1 MCGIAG
7 YCGAGLH
14 RQEAEALLAAMSATI
29 AHRGPDEAGIHVTD
43 DVGLAHRRL
52 SIVDLADGQQ
62 PMTSADGQLHITYNG
77 EIFNHVELRQDLES
91 RGHRFRT
98 SSDTEVILH
107 LYDELGPDCVEQ
119 LNGDFAFAIH
129 DARRKRLFLARDR
142 MGVRPLYHTWRQGR
156 FHFASEIKA
165 LLTVPGMEARLDP
178 FALDQIFTLWA
189 PIPPRTAFEGVSEL
203 PPAHW
208 MIVENGA
215 ARTQRY
221 WDLNFSD
228 VRHDRTEAEL
238 AEETRALLEDATR
251 IRLRADV
258 EVGTYLS
265 GGLDSSIIA
274 ALAKRM
280 APAGLTSFAVTFSD
294 PAFDE
299 SAFQNEM
306 VQALG
311 TEHHTVDCDMDE
323 IATVFPQ
330 VIRHTEQPIL
340 RTGPAPLYRL
350 SGLVRSKGIKAVL
363 SGEGADEVFAGYDIF
378 KEARI
383 RRFCARQPG
392 SQLRPHLF
400 RRIYPYLSNLKRQ
413 TPDYLAAFF
422 GVASD
427 DLNDP
432 LFSHRPRMRS
442 TSGTKLFF
450 SDALKATLGDY
461 DAADELAATLPD
473 AFSEWHP
480 LHQAQYLE
488 TRFLLPGYILSSQG
502 DRMAMAHGIET
513 RFPFLDHRLV
523 MHAAQTPASIKLK
536 GLREKHLLREA
547 MRDVVP
553 PQIADRPKQPYR
565 APEASAFTDHAQAYV
580 EEAFEKSALEENGN
594 FHVEKTA
601 RLYNKS
607 RLNSFTGFRDN
618 AAFVGILST
627 QLWSQQFARPVR
639 ITDQPLAVRA

>member
-1 MCGIAG
+1 
-7 YCGAGLH
+7 
-14 RQEAEALLAAMSATI
+14 MSATI
-29 AHRGPDEAGIHVTD
+29 AHRGPDEAGIHVRD

-77 EIFNHVELRQDLES
+77 EIFNHVELRQELES

-107 LYDELGPDCVEQ
+107 LYEAFGPDCVAQ

-165 LLTVPGMEARLDP
+165 LLTIPGMEARLDP

-221 WDLNFSD
+221 WDLDFSN
-228 VRHDRTEAEL
+228 VRHDRSETQM

-274 ALAKRM
+274 ALARRM

-306 VQALG
+306 VRALG

-323 IATVFPQ
+323 IATVFPE

-442 TSGTKLFF
+442 TAGTKLFF

-488 TRFLLPGYILSSQG
+488 TRFLLAGYILSSQG

-523 MHAAQTPASIKLK
+523 MHAAQIPASFKLRGSGRSIFCARRCAMSCRHRSPTGPNSPIARQRQAPSPITRRPMWK
-536 GLREKHLLREA
+536 KHSRNRRWKKTETSTLK
-547 MRDVVP
+547 
-553 PQIADRPKQPYR
+553 KQPDCIKK
-565 APEASAFTDHAQAYV
+565 A
-580 EEAFEKSALEENGN
+580 G
-594 FHVEKTA
+594 
-601 RLYNKS
+601 
-607 RLNSFTGFRDN
+607 
-618 AAFVGILST
+618 
-627 QLWSQQFARPVR
+627 
-639 ITDQPLAVRA
+639 